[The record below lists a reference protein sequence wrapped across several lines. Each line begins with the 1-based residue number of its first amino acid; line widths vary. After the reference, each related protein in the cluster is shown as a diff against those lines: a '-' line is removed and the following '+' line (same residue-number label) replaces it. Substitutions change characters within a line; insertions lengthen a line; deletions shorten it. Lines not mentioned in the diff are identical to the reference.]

1 MVWSLEFSPQLRSAT
16 KTTKICEIWIDNE
29 LMNKQCAYTCAAIAN
44 NIYSTQGTDPDIC
57 AQTERELAQIS
68 GGDTNSFKYSL
79 LETSVAPSRPQLLR
93 TQTEQQRQPLRQWA
107 ARPEWVPS
115 HAPPA
120 GYLDRQ

>member
-79 LETSVAPSRPQLLR
+79 LEAAAAPSQPQLLR
-93 TQTEQQRQPLRQWA
+93 RQTQPPTPPPSQRA
-107 ARPEWVPS
+107 AEWVPS

-120 GYLDRQ
+120 EYLTRQ